1 MHLENFIK
9 RACAYFID
17 ILALLIVLLP
27 FKILFI
33 YTDLLLPFGQACFF
47 AALSLIYFSY
57 MESSNKQATFGKQFL
72 NLKVVDLNN
81 ERISFGRALLRNI
94 ARLINIP
101 TYSLCYLSILFTK
114 HHQGVHDIIAR
125 TTVVSK
131 QE

>member
-9 RACAYFID
+9 RSCAYFID

-47 AALSLIYFSY
+47 IALSLIYFAY
-57 MESSNKQATFGKQFL
+57 MESSTKQATFGKQFL
-72 NLKVVDLNN
+72 DLKVVTLNG

-101 TYSLCYLSILFTK
+101 TYSLCYLPILFTRR
-114 HHQGVHDIIAR
+114 HHGIHDIIAR

-131 QE
+131 E

>member
-1 MHLENFIK
+1 MHFENFIK
-9 RACAYFID
+9 RSCAYFID
-17 ILALLIVLLP
+17 ILALVIVLLP

-47 AALSLIYFSY
+47 IALSLIYFAY

-72 NLKVVDLNN
+72 NLKVVNLNN
-81 ERISFGRALLRNI
+81 EKISFGQALLRNV
-94 ARLINIP
+94 ARSTNIP
-101 TYSLCYLSILFTK
+101 TYSLCYLPILFTK

-131 QE
+131 

>member
-9 RACAYFID
+9 RSCAYFID
-17 ILALLIVLLP
+17 ILALVIVLLP
-27 FKILFI
+27 FKILFAF
-33 YTDLLLPFGQACFF
+33 TDLLLPFGQACFF

-72 NLKVVDLNN
+72 NLKVVNLNN
-81 ERISFGRALLRNI
+81 EKISFGQALLRNV

-101 TYSLCYLSILFTK
+101 TYSLCYLPILFTK

-131 QE
+131 

>member
-9 RACAYFID
+9 RSCAYFID
-17 ILALLIVLLP
+17 ILALVIVLLP
-27 FKILFI
+27 FKILFAF
-33 YTDLLLPFGQACFF
+33 TDLLLPFGQACFF
-47 AALSLIYFSY
+47 IALSLIYFAY
-57 MESSNKQATFGKQFL
+57 MESSTKQATFGKQFL
-72 NLKVVDLNN
+72 DLKVVTLNG

-101 TYSLCYLSILFTK
+101 IYSLGYVSILFTRR
-114 HHQGVHDIIAR
+114 HQGVHDIIAR

>member
-1 MHLENFIK
+1 MHIGNFIK
-9 RACAYFID
+9 RSCAYFID

-27 FKILFI
+27 FKILFTF
-33 YTDLLLPFGQACFF
+33 TDLLLPFGQACFF
-47 AALSLIYFSY
+47 IALSLIYFSY
-57 MESSNKQATFGKQFL
+57 MESGTKQATIGKLFL
-72 NLKVVDLNN
+72 DLKVVDLNN

-101 TYSLCYLSILFTK
+101 IYSLGYVPILFTK

-125 TTVVSK
+125 TTVTSK

>member
-9 RACAYFID
+9 RSCAYFID
-17 ILALLIVLLP
+17 ILALVIVLLP
-27 FKILFI
+27 FKILFAF
-33 YTDLLLPFGQACFF
+33 TDLLLPFGQACFF
-47 AALSLIYFSY
+47 IALSLIYFAY

-72 NLKVVDLNN
+72 NLKVVNLNN
-81 ERISFGRALLRNI
+81 EKISFGQALLRNV

-101 TYSLCYLSILFTK
+101 TYSLCYLPILFTK

-131 QE
+131 

>member
-9 RACAYFID
+9 RSCAYFID

-47 AALSLIYFSY
+47 IALSLIYFAY

-72 NLKVVDLNN
+72 NLKVVNLNN
-81 ERISFGRALLRNI
+81 EKISFGRALLRNI

-101 TYSLCYLSILFTK
+101 IYSLGYVTILFTRR
-114 HHQGVHDIIAR
+114 HQGVHDIIAR

>member
-1 MHLENFIK
+1 LHLENFIK
-9 RACAYFID
+9 RSCAYFID

-47 AALSLIYFSY
+47 IALSLIYFAY

-72 NLKVVDLNN
+72 NLKVVNLNN
-81 ERISFGRALLRNI
+81 EKISFGQALLRNV

-101 TYSLCYLSILFTK
+101 TYSLCYLPILFTK

-131 QE
+131 

>member
-9 RACAYFID
+9 RSCAYFID

-47 AALSLIYFSY
+47 IALSLIYFAY
-57 MESSNKQATFGKQFL
+57 MESSTKQATFGKQFL
-72 NLKVVDLNN
+72 DLKVVTLNG

-101 TYSLCYLSILFTK
+101 IYSLGYVSILFTRR
-114 HHQGVHDIIAR
+114 HQGVHDIIAR

>member
-1 MHLENFIK
+1 MHFENFVK
-9 RACAYFID
+9 RSCAYFID
-17 ILALLIVLLP
+17 ILALIIVLLP
-27 FKILFI
+27 FKILFTF
-33 YTDLLLPFGQACFF
+33 TDLLLPFGQACFF

-72 NLKVVDLNN
+72 NLKVVNLNN
-81 ERISFGRALLRNI
+81 EKISFGQALLRNV

-101 TYSLCYLSILFTK
+101 TYSLCYLPILFTK

-131 QE
+131 

>member
-9 RACAYFID
+9 RSCAYFID

-47 AALSLIYFSY
+47 IALSLIYFAY
-57 MESSNKQATFGKQFL
+57 MESSTKQATFGKQFL
-72 NLKVVDLNN
+72 DLKVVTLNG

-101 TYSLCYLSILFTK
+101 IYSLGYVSILFTRR
-114 HHQGVHDIIAR
+114 HQGIHDIIAR

-131 QE
+131 

>member
-9 RACAYFID
+9 RSCAYFID

-47 AALSLIYFSY
+47 ISLSLIYFAY

-72 NLKVVDLNN
+72 NLKVVNLNN
-81 ERISFGRALLRNI
+81 EKISFGQALLRNV

-101 TYSLCYLSILFTK
+101 TYSLCYLPILFTK

-131 QE
+131 

>member
-9 RACAYFID
+9 RSCAYFID

-47 AALSLIYFSY
+47 IALSLIYFAY

-72 NLKVVDLNN
+72 NLKVVNLNN
-81 ERISFGRALLRNI
+81 EKISFGQALLRNV

-101 TYSLCYLSILFTK
+101 TYSLCYLPILFTK

-131 QE
+131 

>member
-57 MESSNKQATFGKQFL
+57 MESSAKQATFGKQFL
-72 NLKVVDLNN
+72 NLKVVTLND
-81 ERISFGRALLRNI
+81 EKISFGRALLRNI

-101 TYSLCYLSILFTK
+101 IYSLGYVTILFTRR
-114 HHQGVHDIIAR
+114 HQGVHDIIAR

>member
-1 MHLENFIK
+1 MHIENFMK
-9 RACAYFID
+9 RFCAYFID

-47 AALSLIYFSY
+47 IALSLIYFAY
-57 MESSNKQATFGKQFL
+57 MESSTKQATFGKQFL
-72 NLKVVDLNN
+72 DLKVVTLNG

-101 TYSLCYLSILFTK
+101 IYSLGYVSILFTRR
-114 HHQGVHDIIAR
+114 HQGVHDIIAR

>member
-9 RACAYFID
+9 RSCAYFID

-47 AALSLIYFSY
+47 ISLSLIYFAY

-72 NLKVVDLNN
+72 NLKVVNLNN
-81 ERISFGRALLRNI
+81 EKISFEQALLRNV

-101 TYSLCYLSILFTK
+101 TYSLCYLPILFTK

-131 QE
+131 

>member
-1 MHLENFIK
+1 MHFENFVK
-9 RACAYFID
+9 RSCAYFID
-17 ILALLIVLLP
+17 ILALVIVLLP

-57 MESSNKQATFGKQFL
+57 MESGTKQATIGKLFL
-72 NLKVVDLNN
+72 NLKVVNLDG

-101 TYSLCYLSILFTK
+101 TYSLCYLPILFTR

>member
-1 MHLENFIK
+1 MHIGNFIK
-9 RACAYFID
+9 RSCAYFID

-33 YTDLLLPFGQACFF
+33 FTDLLLPFGQACFF
-47 AALSLIYFSY
+47 IALSLIYFSY
-57 MESSNKQATFGKQFL
+57 MESSAKQATFGKQFL

-94 ARLINIP
+94 VRLINIP
-101 TYSLCYLSILFTK
+101 TYSLCYLPILFTRR
-114 HHQGVHDIIAR
+114 HQGIHDIIAR

>member
-1 MHLENFIK
+1 MHFENFVK
-9 RACAYFID
+9 RSCAYFID
-17 ILALLIVLLP
+17 ILALVIVLLP

-33 YTDLLLPFGQACFF
+33 VTDLLLPFGQACFF
-47 AALSLIYFSY
+47 GALSLIYFSY
-57 MESSNKQATFGKQFL
+57 MESSTKQATFGKRFL
-72 NLKVVDLNN
+72 DLKVVNLNG

-101 TYSLCYLSILFTK
+101 IYSFGYVPILFTK